1 MIMVMPV
8 GAYYKGGLKPVRAVI
23 LDDWDRAAPH
33 GMGDVKVGG
42 NYAASLFAH
51 EKAKHDGWPVEL
63 YLDAKTHT
71 YVEEFSTSNFLGI
84 KPDGTYVTPDSHS
97 VLPSVTNMSLRQCA
111 ADLGWKVE
119 TRPVPYDEIKTFA
132 EVAACGTA
140 VVVTPVWEITRGE
153 EVIKISEPDAVGP
166 HLQKLF
172 DTVQGIQYGV
182 LDDAHGWCHEV
193 KL

>member
-1 MIMVMPV
+1 MPV

-23 LDDWDRAAPH
+23 LDNWDRAAPQ

-63 YLDAKTHT
+63 YLDAKTHSF
-71 YVEEFSTSNFLGI
+71 VEEFSTSNFLGI
-84 KPDGTYVTPDSHS
+84 KSDGTYVTPDSVS
-97 VLPSVTNMSLRQCA
+97 ILPSVTNKSLRQCA
-111 ADLGWKVE
+111 EDLGWKVE
-119 TRPVPYDEIKTFA
+119 CRPVPYDEIREFS

-140 VVVTPVWEITRGE
+140 VVVTPVWEITRGSD
-153 EVIKISEPDAVGP
+153 VIKISDENAVGP
-166 HLQKLF
+166 HLQKLY

-182 LDDAHGWCHEV
+182 LEDKHGWCREV